1 MPLYRDVMTSADRTA
16 RRVSDA
22 VSALWSGPA
31 WRATGNALAALLVG
45 LVGGILLAGLA
56 LIWGAAIYSLVH
68 WPVGGW
74 AHAVLYIAVVV
85 IGPVLVLWSVQGLT
99 ALQRSRLRATV
110 GLEIPAGPRAPE
122 RR

>member
-1 MPLYRDVMTSADRTA
+1 MPLYGDVMTSADRTSH
-16 RRVSDA
+16 RVSAA
-22 VSALWSGPA
+22 VSALWSPPA
-31 WRATGNALAALLVG
+31 WQATGNALAGLLVAA
-45 LVGGILLAGLA
+45 VGGILLGRLA
-56 LIWGAAIYSLVH
+56 LIWGAALYSLVH

-74 AHAVLYIAVVV
+74 AHAVLYIAVVAA
-85 IGPVLVLWSVQGLT
+85 GPVLVLWSVQGLT